1 MLIKIYQVDSNMKD
15 NRFFGFKRIVIK
27 IGSALLIDEN
37 GNFNKKW
44 LENIASE
51 IALLLNEEI
60 EVLIVSSGAVA
71 IGSGIIRRKR
81 SSMNI
86 NELLSLIHI

>member
-1 MLIKIYQVDSNMKD
+1 MLIKIYQVDRNMD
-15 NRFFGFKRIVIK
+15 GNRFFGFKRIVIK

-71 IGSGIIRRKR
+71 IGSGIIRRKS
-81 SSMNI
+81 SSMKI
-86 NELLSLIHI
+86 NE